1 MTTFSEP
8 EKTLADVLQS
18 TRNLLRLSI
27 TDYSQLFQIPIEI
40 ITEFEKGNLPDTLD
54 EKIFKI
60 LLANIA
66 MSYSP
71 DLLVIFLAVAQRKFP
86 NLKLDNPSALF
97 GKLFAPNF
105 TEDLSQFPWISSG
118 TRFRC
123 RLLQLTDQ
131 ANGILLWAE
140 DKDTHHQLVSVC
152 PSLSSAY
159 LNLIDNY
166 TVIFIP
172 SIYLF
177 LRLNTTKSQL
187 PILLTPRFNEKLPIG
202 LSIPQEAFLVKSPSQ
217 IEVAQTPRRLLI
229 YSPDSHSIAEIQF

>member
-8 EKTLADVLQS
+8 EKTLADVLQG

-27 TDYSQLFQIPIEI
+27 TEYSQLFQISNE
-40 ITEFEKGNLPDTLD
+40 TTLD
-54 EKIFKI
+54 LEQGVLPNTLDDKIFKI

-71 DLLVIFLAVAQRKFP
+71 DLLVIFLAAAQKKFP
-86 NLKLDNPSALF
+86 NLKLDSPTALF
-97 GKLFAPNF
+97 TKLFVPNL

-140 DKDTHHQLVSVC
+140 DKDTHHQLVSIC
-152 PSLSSAY
+152 PSSSAAY

-187 PILLTPRFNEKLPIG
+187 PVLLTPRFNEKLPIG
-202 LSIPQEAFLVKSPSQ
+202 LSIPQEAFPVKSPSQ
-217 IEVAQTPRRLLI
+217 LEVEQTPRRLLI
-229 YSPDSHSIAEIQF
+229 YSPDSYSIAEIQF